1 MTVPHATWVLLAR
14 IVRPQGRHGEVLAD
28 IFTDFP
34 EHFAERKRLFLRPPM
49 GAQLDAMRDTIRETR
64 VETHW
69 LHKGRV
75 VLKFAQVDSIAD
87 AENLRGFEVVIPRE
101 ERMPLEG
108 DAVYVSDLLG
118 VRVIDVS
125 RGGGEDAGE
134 ITDVEPEGAGPAM
147 LVIRT
152 PGGDELLIPFVRAYL
167 RKIDL
172 EAKRMEMEL
181 PLGLLAMQAP
191 LTEREELA
199 KPRSNDEDESE

>member
-34 EHFAERKRLFLRPPM
+34 EHFAERKRLFLRPPV
-49 GAQLDAMRDTIRETR
+49 GALLDAR
-64 VETHW
+64 VVSHW

-125 RGGGEDAGE
+125 RGGAEDTGE

-191 LTEREELA
+191 LTEREQLA
-199 KPRSNDEDESE
+199 KPRSTDGDESE

>member
-14 IVRPQGRHGEVLAD
+14 IVRPQGRRGEVLAD

-34 EHFAERKRLFLRPPM
+34 EHFAERKGLFLRPPA
-49 GAQLDAMRDTIRETR
+49 GDSVDAMREIR
-64 VETHW
+64 VESHW

-125 RGGGEDAGE
+125 RGGAEDAGE
-134 ITDVEPEGAGPAM
+134 ITGVEPETAGRPCWWYA
-147 LVIRT
+147 
-152 PGGDELLIPFVRAYL
+152 PGR
-167 RKIDL
+167 R
-172 EAKRMEMEL
+172 
-181 PLGLLAMQAP
+181 
-191 LTEREELA
+191 
-199 KPRSNDEDESE
+199 

>member
-34 EHFAERKRLFLRPPM
+34 EHFAERKRLFLRPPV
-49 GAQLDAMRDTIRETR
+49 GALLDAR
-64 VETHW
+64 VVSHW

-125 RGGGEDAGE
+125 RGGAEDTGE

-191 LTEREELA
+191 LTERERLA
-199 KPRSNDEDESE
+199 EPQPTDGDESE

>member
-14 IVRPQGRHGEVLAD
+14 IVRPQGRRGEVLAD

-34 EHFAERKRLFLRPPM
+34 EHFTERKRLFLRPAQET
-49 GAQLDAMRDTIRETR
+49 GADAMREIR
-64 VETHW
+64 VESHW

-118 VRVIDVS
+118 IRVIDVS
-125 RGGGEDAGE
+125 RGGAEDAGE
-134 ITDVEPEGAGPAM
+134 ITDVEPESAGPAM
-147 LVIRT
+147 LVVRT
-152 PGGDELLIPFVRAYL
+152 PAGDELLIPFVRAYL

-191 LTEREELA
+191 LTEQERMSESQ
-199 KPRSNDEDESE
+199 PTDGDESE